1 MLCSQSSDPVSTH
14 KYGDGEATSKISQ
27 LRASVSDLPNQSQTA
42 QRYAAEYSKTWTVVW
57 QMHCKITA
65 TCCVL
70 LWFNR
75 ETVKFADE
83 LLSAQLYEQTL
94 HNSCCITDSD
104 GQVNIYFTLLLVD
117 LHGVLHLRKR
127 LHVGVA
133 GLPLLP
139 IIFLLVE
146 FLQRDRRES
155 KRTEEE
161 KND

>member
-1 MLCSQSSDPVSTH
+1 MFYCNLIEKLLSS
-14 KYGDGEATSKISQ
+14 
-27 LRASVSDLPNQSQTA
+27 
-42 QRYAAEYSKTWTVVW
+42 
-57 QMHCKITA
+57 
-65 TCCVL
+65 
-70 LWFNR
+70 
-75 ETVKFADE
+75 ADE

-104 GQVNIYFTLLLVD
+104 RQVNIYFTLLLVD

-146 FLQRDRRES
+146 LLQRDRRES

-161 KND
+161 KMIK

>member
-1 MLCSQSSDPVSTH
+1 MFYCNLIEKLLSS
-14 KYGDGEATSKISQ
+14 
-27 LRASVSDLPNQSQTA
+27 
-42 QRYAAEYSKTWTVVW
+42 
-57 QMHCKITA
+57 
-65 TCCVL
+65 
-70 LWFNR
+70 
-75 ETVKFADE
+75 ADE
-83 LLSAQLYEQTL
+83 LLSAQLYDQTL

-117 LHGVLHLRKR
+117 LHGMLHLWKR

-146 FLQRDRRES
+146 LLQRDRRES

-161 KND
+161 KMIK